1 MADLYGELLARTLNR
16 GAPPGHSAAYIT
28 PQEGGILRAF
38 GGGVPPGG
46 GQYMA
51 NGIPSFQGESGDYD
65 PSTGDYGPPDA
76 TGSTGSGAGSGA
88 SGGGDDDSFSAPSGV
103 LGGLDVTG
111 VGAVSAAHD
120 SSSRQAPTGHS
131 GWSFD
136 DAYGMGLQAA
146 AQYAQR
152 QARGIVSAVPQTRG
166 ITNLRRA
173 PPEAPIAETPQ
184 QAREAKAERERER
197 EEREYQEKVAD
208 MVAALTR
215 AAPPADITAP
225 PPETLHEI
233 AARNLEDINLNPDY
247 VEHRGPPAGYRGQPA
262 APPTY
267 TEAGREALAR
277 DISRGGI
284 GSIAPGTTLANNN
297 PTATTEDV
305 AHVNQHSERTGG
317 YSVNDPYDNVS
328 VPAGMNMGVIP
339 ALAGTIASFGHP
351 LMGMALLASG
361 YPTAGRM
368 ALNAA
373 RADTGMIGTAARGFQ
388 TNVTDPINRALGV
401 VTQPIEQLGGFL
413 GGRVRAGASAVGG
426 FLDENVVDP
435 LGQFA
440 TGLGE
445 DITGALPDLPD
456 FSIGD
461 VLSQGEAP
469 VGTFQDP
476 QAGGTQEVFVPPQPA
491 PVTEPFVPDDAE
503 RQFAEIPPEILARI
517 LANEKFG
524 RERVGLA

>member
-1 MADLYGELLARTLNR
+1 VADLYSELLARTLNR

-51 NGIPSFQGESGDYD
+51 NGIPSFQESGGYD
-65 PSTGDYGPPDA
+65 PGQSEPTGP
-76 TGSTGSGAGSGA
+76 TGGLGSAAGTGSGGQGAGGGL
-88 SGGGDDDSFSAPSGV
+88 SGGGDDDSFSMADDMFTAPSIT
-103 LGGLDVTG
+103 GLE
-111 VGAVSAAHD
+111 
-120 SSSRQAPTGHS
+120 
-131 GWSFD
+131 
-136 DAYGMGLQAA
+136 DAISQAA
-146 AQYAQR
+146 VQNAADR
-152 QARGIVSAVPQTRG
+152 S
-166 ITNLRRA
+166 RA
-173 PPEAPIAETPQ
+173 
-184 QAREAKAERERER
+184 
-197 EEREYQEKVAD
+197 
-208 MVAALTR
+208 VAAS
-215 AAPPADITAP
+215 
-225 PPETLHEI
+225 ETTHEK

-267 TEAGREALAR
+267 TEEGREALSR
-277 DISRGGI
+277 SISRGGI

-305 AHVNQHSERTGG
+305 AHVNQHSDRTGG
-317 YSVNDPYDNVS
+317 YSVNDPHSNVS

-361 YPTAGRM
+361 YPTAGPM

-401 VTQPIEQLGGFL
+401 VTQPITQPIEDLGGFL
-413 GGRVRAGASAVGG
+413 GGRVRAGASAVGD
-426 FLDENVVDP
+426 FIDENVVDP
-435 LGQFA
+435 LGRFA
-440 TGLGE
+440 TDLGE
-445 DITGALPDLPD
+445 DITGAFPDLPD

-461 VLSQGEAP
+461 VLSQGETP

-476 QAGGTQEVFVPPQPA
+476 QAGGNGEVYVPPQPA

-503 RQFAEIPPEILARI
+503 RQFAEIPPKILARI
-517 LANEKFG
+517 RANEEFG
-524 RERVGLA
+524 RRRQAIANALFSQSAPIDEGRGFA